1 MTRSAAVTTAEP
13 TLHAALELSKNSW
26 LLAIQFPERDAPS
39 LYPLRG
45 GDADGL
51 MAKLDA
57 ARDRVAKVTG
67 RMPAVTLC
75 YEAGYDGFWLAR
87 LLEHHGIECLVMEP
101 ASLQVNRRARRV
113 KTDRIDVEGLL
124 HALIAWR
131 RGERHVCSMVV
142 IPSVEQEDLRRSHRE
157 RDRLVRE
164 RTAHINRIKGLL
176 FGQGIRGIN
185 VKAHYKTLKPAA
197 LVTVDGRPLPD
208 RLGREIARQIARLAQ
223 VQAQIVEIERER
235 DQASTSCAA
244 TERKR
249 RDLLRLKGI
258 GPTFS
263 AILAR
268 EVYYRRF
275 ANRRQVA
282 SYIGLAP
289 SPYDSGDGRRSQ
301 GISKAGN
308 KPGSLL
314 LDPGRLAVA
323 QASTELGPDTV
334 VPAAHRGPGQARE
347 VHHDRRPG
355 AQTGDRPVALRGAR
369 PDPTKGQPCPPHE
382 TACHEDPV
390 KPAQRL
396 QRGAR

>member
-1 MTRSAAVTTAEP
+1 MAQFPVSSSNEQSI
-13 TLHAALELSKNSW
+13 HAALELSKNSW
-26 LLAIQFPERDAPS
+26 LLAIQAPGRDNPS
-39 LYPLRG
+39 LHPIKG
-45 GDADGL
+45 GNTEGL

-57 ARDRVAKVTG
+57 ARDRVAQLTG
-67 RMPAVTLC
+67 QTPKVTLC

-87 LLEHHGIECLVMEP
+87 FLEQRSIDCLVMEP

-113 KTDRIDVEGLL
+113 KTDRIDVESIL
-124 HALIAWR
+124 HTVIAWC

-142 IPSVEQEDLRRSHRE
+142 IPSVEEEDIRRSHRE

-185 VKAHYKTLKPAA
+185 VKKDYKTLAPAA
-197 LVTVDGRPLPD
+197 LVTGDGRPLPE
-208 RLGREIARQIARLAQ
+208 RLGREITREIARLAQ
-223 VQAQIVEIERER
+223 VQAQITEIERER
-235 DQASTSCAA
+235 DLASTSCAA

-249 RDLLRLKGI
+249 HDLLRLKGI

-308 KPGSLL
+308 SLARYTL
-314 LDPGRLAVA
+314 IQAAWLWLRHQPNSALTQWFQRRTEGQGKRARCIMIVALARKLAIALWRYV
-323 QASTELGPDTV
+323 ELGLIPEGATLS
-334 VPAAHRGPGQARE
+334 AR
-347 VHHDRRPG
+347 
-355 AQTGDRPVALRGAR
+355 
-369 PDPTKGQPCPPHE
+369 
-382 TACHEDPV
+382 
-390 KPAQRL
+390 
-396 QRGAR
+396 

>member
-1 MTRSAAVTTAEP
+1 
-13 TLHAALELSKNSW
+13 LAL
-26 LLAIQFPERDAPS
+26 QVPGRDNPS
-39 LYPLRG
+39 LHPIKG
-45 GDADGL
+45 GDAEGL

-57 ARDRVAKVTG
+57 ARDRVVKLTG
-67 RMPAVTLC
+67 RTPTVTLC

-87 LLEHHGIECLVMEP
+87 FLEQRGIACLVMEP

-113 KTDRIDVEGLL
+113 KTDRIDVESIL
-124 HALIAWR
+124 HTLISWC

-142 IPSVEQEDLRRSHRE
+142 IPSVEEEDLRRSHRE

-185 VKAHYKTLKPAA
+185 VKARYKSLKPAA
-197 LVTVDGRPLPD
+197 LVTGDGRALPE
-208 RLGREIARQIARLAQ
+208 RLGREITREIERLAQ
-223 VQAQIVEIERER
+223 VQAQIVEIECER
-235 DQASTSCAA
+235 DQAPCAA

-249 RDLLRLKGI
+249 HDLLRLKGI

-308 KPGSLL
+308 SLARYSL
-314 LDPGRLAVA
+314 IQAAWLWLKHQPNSALTQWFHHRTEGQGKRVRCIMIVALARKLAIALWRYV
-323 QASTELGPDTV
+323 ELGLIPEG
-334 VPAAHRGPGQARE
+334 AILSAR
-347 VHHDRRPG
+347 
-355 AQTGDRPVALRGAR
+355 
-369 PDPTKGQPCPPHE
+369 
-382 TACHEDPV
+382 
-390 KPAQRL
+390 
-396 QRGAR
+396 